1 VSERAL
7 QITEIRVKLT
17 GDPKAKLRAYCSV
30 TLADQFVIRDLKII
44 EGGRGAFIAMPSRK
58 IADRCPRCGHKNHLR
73 AHYCNQ
79 CGGRLD
85 PDRAVRNSEGRIRL
99 HADLAHP
106 INSECRIRL
115 HRAVLQAYQDELERS
130 QQEGYVPASFDDF
143 DDADDLFDDQYI
155 QELQRRQLER
165 DRRRGGVEAARTE
178 GSGEGLAA
186 GGAERGAEA

>member
-1 VSERAL
+1 VSERPL

-165 DRRRGGVEAARTE
+165 DRRRGGVEVARTE